1 MDFISRVIIFPIFVL
16 ILALIAARLIGARTS
31 WRRALLVGFAGIVT
45 GGAFVGSLV
54 FQAHQTE
61 KNFNFSNY
69 APVFFTVAIVAIML
83 IYVALELLARPRPRR
98 VRPRGSGIPHPI
110 RSIRRRLARW
120 DRYLQITSIA
130 TRYGL
135 SPYLGF
141 RRGSI
146 AASSTSNPRQRKLWA
161 RVRDALEEAGGS
173 FIKLGQVLSTRPDL
187 LPSDAITAFSS
198 LQDQVAPA
206 PQKEIEAML
215 AEELS
220 APLADLF
227 AEFDS
232 KPLAAASI
240 AQVYRARLTSG
251 EPVIVKVQ
259 RPGIREPIE
268 RDLDILIS
276 LARTIEARAAWAQ
289 KFGVVDMAEGF
300 AEALREELDFRIE
313 ARNTLTVAATAE
325 ARKSQASVHIPRIFS
340 HLSTSRVLVVGWL
353 DGVSVRDA
361 GPLIEERGLARVDL
375 ARNLL
380 RSMLH
385 QIMSDGTFHADPHPG
400 NVMVLRDGR
409 VALLDFGSVG
419 RLDPFQ
425 QTALRQML
433 VALDRRDA
441 AMLADA
447 LLDLAQAQE
456 DRTTADEDRL
466 VRALAQLM
474 AQRFGPGMPLG
485 PALFAELFEVLFA
498 FGLAFQ
504 PVIGGVFRAL
514 ITLQGTLEVLA
525 PGFQLLDEA
534 RTVGA
539 ELLQEAMAPA
549 SIRTAV
555 TDEALTLFPIL
566 RRLPRR
572 LDHVTAALERG
583 TLSVNTRSFADERDV
598 NVLKSL
604 VNRGVLAFL
613 GAALG
618 WIAVQLLNLQG
629 GPMLAPAFSVYQLFG
644 YFSLFCGIVLMLR
657 VVIVIARERLG

>member
-1 MDFISRVIIFPIFVL
+1 MTVLKPFIFL
-16 ILALIAARLIGARTS
+16 ILVLVLALVAARLIGTRTS
-31 WRRALLVGFAGIVT
+31 WRRALVVGIAGIVI

-54 FQAHQTE
+54 FQTHPTA
-61 KNFNFSNY
+61 KNFDFSSY
-69 APVFFTVAIVAIML
+69 APTFFTVAIVAIML
-83 IYVALELLARPRPRR
+83 IYVALELLARPGKAKAARR
-98 VRPRGSGIPHPI
+98 RGGIPHPI
-110 RSIRRRLARW
+110 RAVRRRLARW
-120 DRYLQITSIA
+120 YRYLQITSIA
-130 TRYGL
+130 TQYGL
-135 SPYLGF
+135 APYLGF

-146 AASSTSNPRQRKLWA
+146 GAGKKSGPRPRKLWA
-161 RVRDALEEAGGS
+161 RVRAALEEAGGS
-173 FIKLGQVLSTRPDL
+173 FVKLGQVLSTRPDL
-187 LPSDAITAFSS
+187 LPPDAVVEFSS

-206 PQKEIEAML
+206 PQQEIEAVL

-220 APLADLF
+220 VPLSDLF
-227 AEFDS
+227 AEFDP
-232 KPLAAASI
+232 KPMAAASI
-240 AQVYRARLTSG
+240 AQVYRARLTTG
-251 EPVIVKVQ
+251 EQVVVKVQ

-289 KFGVVDMAEGF
+289 KFGVVDLAEGF
-300 AEALREELDFRIE
+300 ANALREELDFRVE
-313 ARNTLTVAATAE
+313 ARNIQAVAATTE
-325 ARKSQASVHIPRIFS
+325 ARKSQTKVQLPHVHT
-340 HLSTSRVLVVGWL
+340 HLSTSRILVLGWL

-361 GPLIEERGLARVDL
+361 GPLIEERGLERVDL

-380 RSMLH
+380 RCMLH
-385 QIMSDGTFHADPHPG
+385 QIMSDGAFHADPHPG
-400 NVMVLRDGR
+400 NVMVLRDGHI
-409 VALLDFGSVG
+409 ALIDFGSVG

-425 QTALRQML
+425 QAALRQML

-441 AMLADA
+441 VMLSDA

-456 DRTTADEDRL
+456 DRTTAEEDRL

-498 FGLAFQ
+498 FGLAFP

-514 ITLQGTLEVLA
+514 VTLQGTLGVLA

-539 ELLQEAMAPA
+539 ELLQEAMAPS
-549 SIRTAV
+549 SIRSAV

-566 RRLPRR
+566 RRMPRR
-572 LDHVTAALERG
+572 LDHVIAALERG
-583 TLSVNTRSFADERDV
+583 TLSVNTRSFTDERDV
-598 NVLKSL
+598 NVLKHL

-613 GAALG
+613 GAALA
-618 WIAVQLLNLQG
+618 WIAVQLLGLQG
-629 GPMLAPAFSVYQLFG
+629 GPMFAPAFSVYQLFG

-657 VVIVIARERLG
+657 VVIAIARERLG